1 MKQLIEKANVLM
13 EALPYIKKF
22 YGKTIVI
29 KYGGSAMTNDELK
42 KSVCMDIILMKYI
55 GISPVI
61 VHGGGKEISEL
72 MVKLGKQPKF
82 VNGQRVTDAETVKI
96 VEMVLSGSINKELVG
111 FINSNGGNAVG
122 LSGKDGNLIIAKRL
136 GKGTL
141 QRAPTDDFVGGVK
154 KINPELIN
162 LLDEKGFIPVISSV
176 GLGEDGFTYNIN
188 ADLAAGE
195 FAAALCAEK
204 LILLTDTPGVLDKDG
219 SLISHLDQAKIKKLV
234 KSGVI
239 QGGMMPKI
247 EAGLK
252 ALKAG
257 VKKVHIID
265 GKIEHSILL
274 EIMTDKGV
282 GTEIV

>member
-29 KYGGSAMTNDELK
+29 KYGGSAMTNESLK
-42 KSVCMDIILMKYI
+42 RSVCMDIILMKYI

-122 LSGKDGNLIIAKRL
+122 LSGKDGNLIISKRL
-136 GKGTL
+136 SKNSG
-141 QRAPTDDFVGGVK
+141 DFIGGVK
-154 KINPELIN
+154 KINPEVIN

-176 GLGEDGFTYNIN
+176 GLGEDGLTYNIN

-195 FAAALCAEK
+195 IAAAVNAEK
-204 LILLTDTPGVLDKDG
+204 LILLTDTPGVLDKNG
-219 SLISHLDQAKIKKLV
+219 NLIPHLDQAKIKKLI
-234 KSGVI
+234 KAGVI

-247 EAGLK
+247 AAGLK
-252 ALKAG
+252 ALNAG

>member
-13 EALPYIKKF
+13 EVLPYIKKF

-29 KYGGSAMTNDELK
+29 KYGGSAMANEELK
-42 KSVCMDIILMKYI
+42 KSVCLDIILMKYV

-72 MVKLGKQPKF
+72 MVKLGKQPRF
-82 VNGQRVTDAETVKI
+82 VNGHRVTDAETVKI
-96 VEMVLSGSINKELVG
+96 VEMVLSGAINKELVG
-111 FINSNGGNAVG
+111 IINTHGGNAVG
-122 LSGKDGNLIIAKRL
+122 LSGKDGNLIVAIKNSKNSGDFT
-136 GKGTL
+136 GK
-141 QRAPTDDFVGGVK
+141 VK
-154 KINPELIN
+154 KINPEMIN
-162 LLDEKGFIPVISSV
+162 LLDKEGFIPIISSV

-195 FAAALCAEK
+195 IAGALCAEK
-204 LILLTDTPGVLDKDG
+204 LILLTDTPGVLDKNG
-219 SLISHLDQAKIKKLV
+219 NLITHLDQAKIKKLI
-234 KSGVI
+234 KNGII
-239 QGGMMPKI
+239 QGGMIPKI
-247 EAGLK
+247 DASLK
-252 ALKAG
+252 ALNAG

-265 GKIEHSILL
+265 GKIKHSILL

>member
-1 MKQLIEKANVLM
+1 MKELIEKANILM

-29 KYGGSAMTNDELK
+29 KYGGSAMTNKELK
-42 KSVCMDIILMKYI
+42 KLVCLDIILMKYV
-55 GISPVI
+55 GISPVVI
-61 VHGGGKEISEL
+61 HGGGKEISEL
-72 MVKLGKQPKF
+72 MIKLGKQPEF
-82 VNGQRVTDAETVKI
+82 VNGQRVTDSETVKI
-96 VEMVLSGSINKELVG
+96 VEMVLSGTINKELVG
-111 FINSNGGNAVG
+111 IINNHGGNAVG
-122 LSGKDGNLIIAKRL
+122 LSGKDGNLIVAKKLKNKKPPAGDFL
-136 GKGTL
+136 GE
-141 QRAPTDDFVGGVK
+141 VK
-154 KINPELIN
+154 KINPEVIN

-176 GLGEDGFTYNIN
+176 GMGEDGFTYNIN

-195 FAAALCAEK
+195 IAAALGAEK
-204 LILLTDTPGVLDKDG
+204 LILLTDTPGVLDKEG
-219 SLISHLDQAKIKKLV
+219 NLIPHLDQAKIKKLI

-247 EAGLK
+247 GAGLK
-252 ALKAG
+252 ALNAG

-282 GTEIV
+282 GTEIVK